1 MKINLIKKHN
11 LLMPYSTDDVNKI
24 DGFEEYA
31 VYECDIKNIDIRSL
45 KQNNALHRYFS
56 LVSIELNQR
65 GHKIDPQNLN
75 IDWSMTRVKELIW
88 KEFQKIVLQ
97 KDSTRLLTKKE
108 LTEIYD
114 YVNQY
119 LGQTFEFNVEF
130 PNREQLEGV

>member
-1 MKINLIKKHN
+1 
-11 LLMPYSTDDVNKI
+11 MPYSTDDINKI
-24 DGFEEYA
+24 DNFKEDA

-56 LVSIELNQR
+56 LVSIELNKR

-114 YVNQY
+114 FVNQY
-119 LGQTFEFNVEF
+119 LGETFGFNVEF
-130 PNREQLEGV
+130 PNREQLEG